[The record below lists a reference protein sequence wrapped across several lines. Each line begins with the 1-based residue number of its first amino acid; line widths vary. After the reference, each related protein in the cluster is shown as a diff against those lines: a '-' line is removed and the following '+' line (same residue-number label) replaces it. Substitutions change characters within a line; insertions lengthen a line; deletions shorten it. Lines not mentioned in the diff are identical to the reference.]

1 MEILCSFLRRPI
13 RGENSGDCEL
23 NVGYFLRLKCRPLYL
38 IMPFSCY
45 DYLTVS
51 FSHIAYSSHWQSIKN
66 LTLMCIGCKIL
77 LAARNIT
84 LVWRSGYKRERDL
97 KSFKVSKWPVTH
109 DFGQKNWKI
118 PLSSFLLEIGLK
130 MLFGCILDNK

>member
-1 MEILCSFLRRPI
+1 
-13 RGENSGDCEL
+13 
-23 NVGYFLRLKCRPLYL
+23 
-38 IMPFSCY
+38 
-45 DYLTVS
+45 
-51 FSHIAYSSHWQSIKN
+51 
-66 LTLMCIGCKIL
+66 MCIGCKIL

-118 PLSSFLLEIGLK
+118 PLSQFFLKIGFK
-130 MLFGCILDNK
+130 MMFDGILDIK